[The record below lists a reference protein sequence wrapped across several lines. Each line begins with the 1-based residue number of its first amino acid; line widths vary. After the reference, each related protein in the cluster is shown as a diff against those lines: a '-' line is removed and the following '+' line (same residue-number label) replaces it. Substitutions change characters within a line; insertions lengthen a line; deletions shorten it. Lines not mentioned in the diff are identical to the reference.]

1 MKNKQIYGLL
11 AGLLIAVLLAASCGK
26 ETDGRSQQ
34 IADAENSMEKVEET
48 EMQETELQETES
60 TEHET
65 ENPETAEAV
74 IAETES
80 TERETETPE
89 TEMPETEITETEAAE
104 APEIS
109 AAFTSP
115 GQSAGTGIVHNQSA
129 EKMICIDAG
138 HQIKGNSEK
147 EPVGPGA
154 SEMKAKVTGGTTGT
168 TTGLPEYELNLQV
181 ALKLRDELLQRGY
194 GVIMVRETNDVN
206 ISNSERA
213 AIANNS
219 GADIF
224 LRIHAN
230 GSENSGTNGIMTICP
245 TPANPYCSNIYS
257 QSRSLS
263 DKILEQMS
271 VSAGA
276 KKEYVWETDTMSGI
290 NWCQIP
296 VTIIEM
302 GYMTNPTEDRNMA
315 DASYQALLV
324 KGMADGVDLY
334 FAELP

>member
-65 ENPETAEAV
+65 ENPERTEAV

-80 TERETETPE
+80 TERETE
-89 TEMPETEITETEAAE
+89 MPETEST
-104 APEIS
+104 
-109 AAFTSP
+109 AFTSP

-271 VSAGA
+271 ASAGA